1 MHMTYKEHQQDQIGN
16 KMSRFKKSRLQHSV
30 NENVLHNG
38 SENLYYNYIRRLL
51 HKIKQWKS

>member
-1 MHMTYKEHQQDQIGN
+1 MHMTYKEHQQDQIGK
-16 KMSRFKKSRLQHSV
+16 KMSRFKKNLLQYSV

-51 HKIKQWKS
+51 HKIKQ